1 MADHDIAELRL
12 DYRQAEL
19 VEGDMADD
27 PIEQFG
33 RWFED
38 ARSAGVIEPNA
49 MTLATVSTDGQ
60 PSARVV
66 LLKGVGRDVFRFY
79 SNYESRKGNELET
92 EPRAALVFLWK
103 EMERQVRIEGH
114 VTRVSREET
123 EAYFRSRPRGSQMS
137 ALVSPQSQPV
147 ASRDILVAAFAEAED
162 RLAGEDVPV
171 PARWGGYRLMPTM
184 IEFWQGRPSRLHDR
198 IRYRRDQD
206 DGWLIER
213 LAP

>member
-66 LLKGVGRDVFRFY
+66 LLKGVGRDGFRFY

-123 EAYFRSRPRGSQMS
+123 AAYFRSRPRGSQMS
-137 ALVSPQSQPV
+137 ALVSPQSQLV